1 MNTTPV
7 GLAGYSTL
15 PLLLLV
21 VIVSPRATVGE
32 RLGKDIHNKKYDS
45 QVINKADMT
54 ITEEDDRDISEHN
67 TQCFTYPA
75 ASSP

>member
-21 VIVSPRATVGE
+21 VIVSARATVGE
-32 RLGKDIHNKKYDS
+32 RLGKDIHNKKYDN
-45 QVINKADMT
+45 QVINNADIT
-54 ITEEDDRDISEHN
+54 ITDEDERDISEHN
-67 TQCFTYPA
+67 SQCFACPA
-75 ASSP
+75 MS